1 MPETNCKSCRHF
13 LNTEVLGQC
22 RRYPTYQNRHANEYC
37 GEFATKH
44 EQVTELPIQMVEK
57 RKYTRKVKN
66 DSTAA

>member
-1 MPETNCKSCRHF
+1 MDNCKSCRHF

-44 EQVTELPIQMVEK
+44 EQVTELPIQMIEK
-57 RKYTRKVKN
+57 PKRQYIRKVQ
-66 DSTAA
+66 DATTTE

>member
-37 GEFATKH
+37 GEYATNN
-44 EQVTELPIQMVEK
+44 VELLIQMVEK
-57 RKYTRKVKN
+57 PKRQYIRKVQ
-66 DSTAA
+66 DATTTE